1 MFKATQSGYFLLK
14 SFGHW
19 YVHCFQNF
27 YGYIFVLAMIKV
39 STSIDFAKSSTTKK
53 IGIILREAKIL
64 AIECFETVNN
74 PRME

>member
-1 MFKATQSGYFLLK
+1 MIKATQSGYFLLK
-14 SFGHW
+14 SFCHW
-19 YVHCFQNF
+19 YVHSFQNF
-27 YGYIFVLAMIKV
+27 YGYIFVLALIKV

-53 IGIILREAKIL
+53 IGIILREGKIL